1 LLEIRDLHV
10 YYGGIHALR
19 GISLKVEEGTI
30 VTLVGSNGAGKS
42 TSLRTIS
49 GLVRPKSGAI
59 TFVGEEITRAPVEE
73 VVKRGVVMVPEGR
86 KVFANL
92 TVWEN
97 LRIGAYNRRDLGEIG
112 KDIAWVYSLFPR
124 LEERTRQLGGTL
136 SGGEQQMLALGRALM
151 ARPRLIMMDEPSL
164 GLAPILVSEVFRIIE
179 SINRQG
185 TTILLVEQNAMAAL
199 EVAHY
204 GYVLE
209 TGKISLE
216 GKGSD
221 LLKNEQIKECYL
233 GKAVGRVDSSGAIRS
248 SSSNLSAR

>member
-1 LLEIRDLHV
+1 LLEIEDLHV

-19 GISLKVEEGTI
+19 GISLRVPEGSI

-42 TSLRTIS
+42 TTLRTICS
-49 GLVRPKSGAI
+49 LVRPKSGKI
-59 TFVGEEITRAPVEE
+59 TFLGEEITRVAVNE
-73 VVKRGVVMVPEGR
+73 VVSRGVVMVPEGR
-86 KVFANL
+86 RVFVNL

-97 LRIGAYNRRDLGEIG
+97 LRIGAYNRKNMREVKG
-112 KDIAWVYSLFPR
+112 DIEWVYSLFPR

-164 GLAPILVSEVFRIIE
+164 GLAPILVSEVFRIIG
-179 SINRQG
+179 SINKQG

-216 GKGSD
+216 GEGSG
-221 LLKNEQIKECYL
+221 LLQNEQVKECYL
-233 GKAVGRVDSSGAIRS
+233 GKAVGRVD
-248 SSSNLSAR
+248 L

>member
-1 LLEIRDLHV
+1 LLEIRDLNV
-10 YYGGIHALR
+10 FYGGIHALR
-19 GISLKVEEGTI
+19 GVSLKVEERSI

-42 TSLRTIS
+42 TTLRTIS
-49 GLVRPKSGAI
+49 GLVRPRNGSVN
-59 TFVGEEITRAPVEE
+59 FFGEDITRHSVDG

-97 LRIGAYNRRDLGEIG
+97 LRIGAYNRSDLGQIPR
-112 KDIAWVYSLFPR
+112 DIDWVYSFFPR
-124 LEERTRQLGGTL
+124 LKERSRQLGGTL

-151 ARPRLIMMDEPSL
+151 ARPKLIMMDEPSL
-164 GLAPILVSEVFRIIE
+164 GLAPILVSEVFRIIKSVNE
-179 SINRQG
+179 QG

-209 TGKISLE
+209 TGSIVLE
-216 GKGSD
+216 GKGAE
-221 LLKNEQIKECYL
+221 LLENQQIKDFYL
-233 GKAVGRVDSSGAIRS
+233 GRAVGRVDA
-248 SSSNLSAR
+248 